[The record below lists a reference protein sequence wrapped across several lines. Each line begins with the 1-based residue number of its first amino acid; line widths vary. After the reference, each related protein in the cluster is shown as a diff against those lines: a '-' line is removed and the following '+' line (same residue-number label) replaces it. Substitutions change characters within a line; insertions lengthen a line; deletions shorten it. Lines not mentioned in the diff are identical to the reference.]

1 MWLETP
7 KHYPLRDAL
16 IHICNICTN
25 DLGKSVHFRKTH
37 HKLTLYFVAR
47 HAVRFIP
54 RENGVHFVHV
64 TLDRHHIRGSPFK
77 VIVGEQEPDPGVVTA
92 SGKGLKTAE
101 TG

>member
-1 MWLETP
+1 M
-7 KHYPLRDAL
+7 
-16 IHICNICTN
+16 
-25 DLGKSVHFRKTH
+25 H
-37 HKLTLYFVAR
+37 HKLTSYFVAR

-101 TG
+101 TGQFAYFPTHDFFRVTYALPVTTCVTFSLTINLLR